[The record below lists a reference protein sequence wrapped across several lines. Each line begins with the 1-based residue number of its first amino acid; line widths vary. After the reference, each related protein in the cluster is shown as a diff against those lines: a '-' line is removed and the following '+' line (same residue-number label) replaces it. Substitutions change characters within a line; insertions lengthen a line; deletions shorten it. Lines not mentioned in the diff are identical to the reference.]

1 MFLATLHD
9 TTTSLV
15 SAVPKGGVVVDLDPT
30 ALWPVALLLILIVV
44 LQPLLFKPMLALF
57 EEREKRI
64 EGAKLAARK
73 MDEASAGA
81 LTKYETEMKKAR
93 SAGNAEREQLRAEGL
108 KTEADIVGKVRE
120 TTGKRVAD
128 GREELRQNAAK
139 ARAQLNLEAATL
151 GRAMASR
158 VLGREVDG

>member
-1 MFLATLHD
+1 
-9 TTTSLV
+9 
-15 SAVPKGGVVVDLDPT
+15 
-30 ALWPVALLLILIVV
+30 
-44 LQPLLFKPMLALF
+44 
-57 EEREKRI
+57 
-64 EGAKLAARK
+64 